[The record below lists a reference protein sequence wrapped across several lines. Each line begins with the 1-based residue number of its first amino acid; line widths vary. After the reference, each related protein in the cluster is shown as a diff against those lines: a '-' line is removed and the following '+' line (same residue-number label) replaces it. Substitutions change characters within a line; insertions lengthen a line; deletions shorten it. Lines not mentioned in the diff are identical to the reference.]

1 MKNPSNNQGG
11 NHQNQ
16 HDGQKNYQNS
26 NQRNPDNVRN
36 DTQKHHYRDLE
47 ETLKNDANYD
57 PDTQEFIGDV
67 DPDFEDKNENEPK

>member
-1 MKNPSNNQGG
+1 MKNPINNHGG